1 MDKSRR
7 IIAIRIVAAEVDH
20 IRILLIV
27 DVIDA
32 DIDSTA
38 TTFET
43 AMEIGGDVETMVV
56 GHTEIVTA
64 FDNIETLSVSVF
76 VVVVGVGIDARIGG
90 HRERSRIASGEDPSG
105 GNVVIVI
112 ELIGE
117 DDREVVTTVVL
128 GGEGFTTVE
137 LLPFA
142 VEEVH

>member
-1 MDKSRR
+1 M
-7 IIAIRIVAAEVDH
+7 IRIVAAEVDH

-64 FDNIETLSVSVF
+64 FDNIE
-76 VVVVGVGIDARIGG
+76 
-90 HRERSRIASGEDPSG
+90 SGEG
-105 GNVVIVI
+105 
-112 ELIGE
+112 
-117 DDREVVTTVVL
+117 
-128 GGEGFTTVE
+128 
-137 LLPFA
+137 
-142 VEEVH
+142 